1 MVDSLTSSVTITKA
15 PAGTEPFKPGNQSF
29 AITLE
34 PLASDQ
40 QADGEYSSSVNSGDA
55 YYYPPGAT
63 EDQKVLIRAGYFDT
77 KPAATQKM
85 QNQPY
90 ASKTKPELTG
100 NEKVICWDLETTGID
115 VYNSRIILGSFWDLS
130 KPKTEMVTFY
140 DEDEETMVA
149 EMLDYLN
156 LEMPDIM
163 TGYNTPF
170 DLKFLTSRAVLYQLP
185 AKGLFNAKHHEEMEF
200 WGKGI
205 EQSGIT
211 YTNPGT
217 LEELALFLF
226 HELKPYAIEACFDA
240 YADGDIM
247 PMFIRNRWDVATEGD
262 AYRLV
267 NYVKNISELDENQ
280 KSIEDIP
287 DQPRE
292 HEGDVDIQCPRCL
305 QAQVYVYNKEGQ
317 RCYICDLPLPVPTK
331 EMMVHNDRLI
341 NLEAYEEQHAQYA
354 TKEGALEAAQKAY
367 ATEEATFK
375 EYRDT
380 QPGEQS
386 AKKKAAATK
395 TTTTKAKTTTAKA
408 TGT

>member
-1 MVDSLTSSVTITKA
+1 MATALEGSITVQKAASGTI
-15 PAGTEPFKPGNQSF
+15 PFKPGGQSF
-29 AITLE
+29 NITLE
-34 PLASDQ
+34 PLSDGADTTGENAAEV
-40 QADGEYSSSVNSGDA
+40 QAGDA
-55 YYYPPGAT
+55 YYYPPGST
-63 EDQKVLIRAGYFDT
+63 EEQKLLIRQGYFDT
-77 KPAATQKM
+77 KPAATQKL

-90 ASKTKPELTG
+90 ASKAKPEYTG
-100 NEKVICWDLETTGID
+100 KEKVICWDLETTGID
-115 VYNSRIILGSFWDLS
+115 IYNSRIILGSFWDIS

-140 DEDEETMVA
+140 DEDEEAMVA

-156 LEMPDIM
+156 MEMPDIM

-170 DLKFLTSRAVLYQLP
+170 DLKFLSSRAVLYQLP
-185 AKGLFNAKHHEEMEF
+185 AKGLFNAKQHEEMEF

-267 NYVKNISELDENQ
+267 RYVQDKSVLDEDQ
-280 KSIEDIP
+280 QSIRDIP

-292 HEGDVDIQCPRCL
+292 FEGDVDIQCPRCL
-305 QAQVYVYNKEGQ
+305 QAQVYTYNKPDQ

-331 EMMVHNDRLI
+331 EMIVHNDRII
-341 NLEAYEEQHAQYA
+341 NLEVYEQQHEQYA
-354 TKEGALEAAQKAY
+354 TKEGALEKSQKAY
-367 ATEEATFK
+367 ATEEATFQ

-380 QPGEQS
+380 PPGEQS
-386 AKKKAAATK
+386 AKKKAAA
-395 TTTTKAKTTTAKA
+395 AKKTTAKK
-408 TGT
+408 

>member
-1 MVDSLTSSVTITKA
+1 MADSLTSSITIAKA
-15 PAGTEPFKPGNQSF
+15 PAGTEAFKPGGQSF

-34 PLASDQ
+34 ALPSDQ
-40 QADGEYSSSVNSGDA
+40 QADQDYSSGAKSGDA

-77 KPAATQKM
+77 KPAETQKL

-90 ASKTKPELTG
+90 ASKVKPELTG

-115 VYNSRIILGSFWDLS
+115 VFNSRIILGSFWDLS
-130 KPKTEMVTFY
+130 RPKTEMVTFY

-149 EMLDYLN
+149 EMLDWIN
-156 LEMPDIM
+156 TEMPDIM

-170 DLKFLTSRAVLYQLP
+170 DLKFLTSRAILYQLP
-185 AKGLFNAKHHEEMEF
+185 AKGIFNAKHHEEMEF
-200 WGKGI
+200 WGKGV
-205 EQSGIT
+205 EQSGLT

-217 LEELALFLF
+217 LEDVALFLF

-267 NYVKNISELDENQ
+267 NYVKAISQVDENQ
-280 KSIEDIP
+280 KSISDIP

-292 HEGDVDIQCPRCL
+292 YAGFVDIQCPRCL
-305 QAQVYVYNKEGQ
+305 QAQVYDYSLSEQ
-317 RCYICDLPLPVPTK
+317 HCYICDLPLPKPTK
-331 EMMVHNDRLI
+331 EMIVNNDRII
-341 NLEAYEEQHAQYA
+341 NLEAYEEQHAQYV
-354 TKEGALEAAQKAY
+354 TKEGSLEQAQKAY
-367 ATEEATFK
+367 ASEEAMFE
-375 EYRDT
+375 EYRQT
-380 QPGEQS
+380 ATGETT
-386 AKKKAAATK
+386 AKKKAATTK
-395 TTTTKAKTTTAKA
+395 ATTTKAKTTTTKTA
-408 TGT
+408 